1 MITEILVTLVV
12 NFVEWF
18 VSLVPDFGLT
28 LNELDLGGAWYG
40 VGEGAATLNGWLP
53 VTVVA
58 MCAVIF
64 LGTQVVM
71 SVWGFIVWLYHQ
83 FWGSD

>member
-18 VSLVPDFGLT
+18 VSLVPDFGLS
-28 LNELDLGGAWYG
+28 LNHLDFGDTWASLGS
-40 VGEGAATLNGWLP
+40 AASALNGWVP
-53 VTVVA
+53 VLVVA
-58 MCAVIF
+58 GCAVVF
-64 LGTQVVM
+64 FGVQVVM
-71 SVWGFIVWLYHQ
+71 SVWGLIVWVYHQ